1 NDGILHGAGF
11 PKSVDDLRHR
21 GALLAD
27 GDINADDVA
36 ALLIDDRV
44 DGDGGFAGLAVADD
58 QLALAAADGNH
69 AVDRLQPGL
78 ERFFHRLARDDAGRL
93 ELDAPAL
100 FGIDRPAPVDGLAQ
114 RIHHPADQ
122 LFADRH
128 FGDAAG
134 ALDRVAFFDHVGFAE
149 ERRADVVFFQVEGDA
164 ENIVRKLEQLAGGD
178 LVEAVDA
185 RDAVAGGQHRADF
198 LDLDGLFVVADL
210 FFDDAA
216 DLGRADFHL

>member
-1 NDGILHGAGF
+1 MIASIATAVLPVWRSPMISSRWPRPMGIMPSIAFSPVWSGCFTGWRATL
-11 PKSVDDLRHR
+11 L
-21 GALLAD
+21 GALSSMRRRSL
-27 GDINADDVA
+27 
-36 ALLIDDRV
+36 
-44 DGDGGFAGLAVADD
+44 
-58 QLALAAADGNH
+58 
-69 AVDRLQPGL
+69 PS
-78 ERFFHRLARDDAGRL
+78 
-93 ELDAPAL
+93 
-100 FGIDRPAPVDGLAQ
+100 LAQ

-216 DLGRADFHL
+216 DLGRADFH